1 MLILLFL
8 LTFTGCSDHML
19 VKEIEVEVEK
29 EKFPD
34 IVVTPATVD
43 FGHLRAGFDIGEE
56 MITIVNAGDEN
67 LDISSVGLYG
77 QGSGIV
83 LGPLSLSTLEP
94 GGYTTLDLDY
104 DPTTHEQRNTTVYI
118 ESNDPDEPVVS
129 IPVSGFGDAP
139 VIVVDPLNYDFE
151 KVEVGCDEE
160 FTIKI
165 KNEGNLDLE
174 IDDISLYVTVPTGYT
189 SDTGSGIPQSLPPGD
204 EYDLEVLYFP
214 VDESA
219 ESAYIE
225 IKSNDPVSPIVN
237 VNSLGE
243 GEYVTTI
250 TDSFEQEDT
259 NMVDVLFV
267 VDNSGS
273 MGQIQSD
280 IATNMN
286 LFMTYFSSM
295 SADYRLALITTD
307 TSSFVG
313 NVITPS
319 SADPAGEFANQVVG
333 IGVTGSANEKGIEM
347 AYNATQ
353 PGADAG
359 TGGGFLREAAT
370 LVIVFVSD
378 ESDHSLASM
387 SSYISH
393 FNSIKHNT
401 DKLIV
406 HAVIGDYP
414 SGCTYMYTNPY
425 NGAQYPRTIQFGDG
439 YYDLA
444 QQYTGSVYS
453 ICATDW
459 GTQMQSI
466 AQSSVPILSYGLS
479 SSYVAEET
487 IEVTVDGVLSTD
499 WVYDPIENDILF
511 DIAYAPA
518 DGATIDVTYSIYGC
532 QEEDTASN
540 TN

>member
-1 MLILLFL
+1 
-8 LTFTGCSDHML
+8 ML

-29 EKFPD
+29 ETFPD
-34 IVVTPATVD
+34 IVVTPSTID

-56 MITIVNAGDEN
+56 MITIVNAGDEE
-67 LDISSVGLYG
+67 LSVDSIGLYG
-77 QGSGIV
+77 QSSGLI
-83 LGPLSLSTLEP
+83 LGPLSSTLIEP
-94 GGYTTLDLDY
+94 GQYVTVDLDY
-104 DPTTHEQRNTTVYI
+104 DPTTYEQRNTTVYI

-139 VIVVDPLNYDFE
+139 VINVDPAHTDFG
-151 KVEVGCDEE
+151 KIEVGCDDET
-160 FTIKI
+160 TITI
-165 KNEGNLDLE
+165 SNDGNLDL
-174 IDDISLYVTVPTGYT
+174 DLSGVSLYVTLPTGYSST
-189 SDTGSGIPQSLPPGD
+189 LSDTLPHSVAPGD
-204 EYDLEVLYFP
+204 QYVLELSYSP
-214 VDESA
+214 VEESS
-219 ESAYIE
+219 ETSYIE
-225 IKSNDPVSPIVN
+225 IKSNDPVSPVMQVN
-237 VNSLGE
+237 NTGE
-243 GEYVTTI
+243 GEYVSSI
-250 TDSFEQEDT
+250 TDSFEQEET

-295 SADYRLALITTD
+295 GADYRLALITTD
-307 TSSFVG
+307 TYSFAG
-313 NVITPS
+313 SVITP
-319 SADPAGEFANQVVG
+319 ATTDPAGEFANQVVG

-347 AYNATQ
+347 AHNATQ

-359 TGGGFLREAAT
+359 IGGGFLRESAM

-378 ESDHSLASM
+378 EPDHSLASM

-393 FNSIKHNT
+393 FDSIKNNQ

-414 SGCTYMYTNPY
+414 SGCTYMYTHPY
-425 NGAQYPRTIQFGDG
+425 TGTQYPRTIQFGDG

-444 QQYTGSVYS
+444 QQYLGNVYS

-466 AQSSVPILSYGLS
+466 AQSSVPLLSYSLS
-479 SSYVAEET
+479 SEDVIEET
-487 IEVTVDGVLSTD
+487 IEVTIDGAVSSD
-499 WVYDPIENDILF
+499 WTYDEVENYILF
-511 DIAYAPA
+511 DVAYAPA
-518 DGATIDVTYSIYGC
+518 DGSTIDVNYSIYGC
-532 QEEDTASN
+532 QEEDTAAN